1 MISRET
7 IDKVRDTAQIEEVVG
22 EFVVLK
28 KRGTSLIGLC
38 PFHNEKTPSFHVSVS
53 KGIFKCF
60 GCGEGGDSLSFIMKH
75 EKYSYPEA
83 IRFLAEKY
91 NIDIEET
98 EQSPEQVAAQDKRES
113 LYIVNQW
120 AKDFFV
126 NSLWKTQEGKS
137 IGLSYF
143 KERGY
148 TEDTIKK
155 FELGFSPNQ
164 WSALVDAAQNLGH
177 DLERMEEVGLSVAK
191 KDGGYYDRFRE
202 RMIFP
207 IHSLSGRIL
216 GFGGRTLRTEKNV
229 PKYVNSPESEIYNKS
244 NVLYGL
250 HFARK
255 KIAQEDVAYIVEGY
269 ADVLS
274 MHQAG
279 VENVVSSSGTSLT
292 QGQIRLIGRYT
303 KNTTLLFDG
312 DEAGIQAAL
321 RGSDLLLEEG
331 MNVKV
336 LLFPD
341 GDDPDSYIKKHGS
354 SAFENFVQE
363 NSEDFVPFKAKIL
376 LGRAGE
382 DPIKKAETI
391 REIVSS
397 IAKIPDQIKSTLFI
411 RQSSTLLDME
421 ERVLLAEL
429 NQIKLKQARK
439 PSPPQKTE
447 TEETGAPEE
456 GKTESLKGKEWDS
469 EKLMEREIVRIL
481 LNYGEEKVP
490 WDEDEMPIAAW
501 LLLNMPEIQFV
512 DPPCQKIIAH
522 YRQSIE
528 KQEVPKTQAFTGHED
543 TAVANLA
550 IDCLAQKHELSENWN
565 DEKRKIYVSDER
577 DHLKN
582 LVIQSVYRLKKKKT
596 QLEIELIRE
605 ELKNEKDPQNIDIL
619 LDKYARHKEFEKN
632 LGDFL
637 GNTIVK

>member
-22 EFVVLK
+22 EFVILK

-75 EKYSYPEA
+75 EKFSYPEA

-98 EQSPEQVAAQDKRES
+98 EQSPEQAAAQDKRES

-126 NSLWKTQEGKS
+126 NSLWNTQEGKS

-148 TEDTIKK
+148 TEDTLKK

-164 WSALVDAAQNLGH
+164 WSALIDAAQNAGH
-177 DLERMEEVGLSVAK
+177 DPERVEEVGLSIAK

-269 ADVLS
+269 ADVIS

-292 QGQIRLIGRYT
+292 QGQIRLLSRYT

-312 DEAGIQAAL
+312 DEAGIRAAL

-341 GDDPDSYIKKHGS
+341 GDDPDSYIKKYGS
-354 SAFENFVQE
+354 VAFENFVQE

-376 LGRAGE
+376 LGRAGD

-429 NQIKLKQARK
+429 NQMKLKQARK

-447 TEETGAPEE
+447 TEEAQTPEE
-456 GKTESLKGKEWDS
+456 GKAEKRKGKEWDS
-469 EKLMEREIVRIL
+469 EKLMEREIIRIL

-490 WDEDEMPIAAW
+490 WEEDEMPIAAW
-501 LLLNMPEIQFV
+501 LLQNIPEIQFV
-512 DPPCQKIIAH
+512 DPPCQKIIAQ
-522 YRQSIE
+522 YRESIE
-528 KQEVPKTQAFTGHED
+528 KYEVPKTQVFTGHED
-543 TAVANLA
+543 ADVANLA

-565 DEKRKIYVSDER
+565 DEKRKIYVSNEW
-577 DHLKN
+577 DHLKD

-596 QLEIELIRE
+596 QLDIEQIRE

-619 LDKYARHKEFEKN
+619 LGKYAKHKEFEKN

>member
-528 KQEVPKTQAFTGHED
+528 KQEVPKNQAFTGHED

-619 LDKYARHKEFEKN
+619 LEKYARHKEFEKN